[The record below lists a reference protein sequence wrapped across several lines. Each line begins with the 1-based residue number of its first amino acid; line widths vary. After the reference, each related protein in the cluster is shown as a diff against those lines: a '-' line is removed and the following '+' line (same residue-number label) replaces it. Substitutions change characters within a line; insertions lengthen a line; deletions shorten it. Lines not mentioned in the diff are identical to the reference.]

1 MKILLL
7 GCKGMAGNVMRQRL
21 LAKGHTVVGTSRF
34 ARQFDNEGIVHF
46 DAMDVGSWVGF
57 FESQRCDVVVNCI
70 GILVQAAERS
80 PHCALTVNTLLP
92 KFLEAF
98 YSRSETRVIHISTDC
113 VFNGS
118 RGKYTVFDD
127 PDEVTTY
134 GRTKALGEI
143 VNAKDLTIRTS
154 IIGLELLDKPNAA
167 DNCGLL
173 HWVLSQK
180 AGSEVLGFTKCFWS
194 GISTIE
200 LADAV
205 LWYLENPAHGLHQIS
220 REKGISKFDLVS
232 LMSATFAKNLKVEP
246 HSEKSINKTLVASEG
261 SFPITASY
269 EEMLRR
275 IADSRK

>member
-1 MKILLL
+1 
-7 GCKGMAGNVMRQRL
+7 MAGHVMHQRL

-34 ARQFDNEGIVHF
+34 AEQFNNENIVHF

-57 FESQRCDVVVNCI
+57 FENQHCDIVVNCI
-70 GILVQAAERS
+70 GVLVQAAERA
-80 PHCALTVNTLLP
+80 PHCALTANTLLP

-98 YSRSETRVIHISTDC
+98 YARSETRVIHISTDC

-143 VNAKDLTIRTS
+143 VNSKDLTLRTS

-275 IADSRK
+275 IADSQK

>member
-1 MKILLL
+1 
-7 GCKGMAGNVMRQRL
+7 MAGHVMHQRL

-34 ARQFDNEGIVHF
+34 AEQFDDERIVHF
-46 DAMDVGSWVGF
+46 DAMDLGSWVGF
-57 FESQRCDVVVNCI
+57 FEDQRCDIVVNCI
-70 GILVQAAERS
+70 GVLVQAAES
-80 PHCALTVNTLLP
+80 APHRALTINTLLP

-118 RGKYTVFDD
+118 RGKYTVSDD
-127 PDEVTTY
+127 PDETTVY

-143 VNAKDLTIRTS
+143 VNSKDLTIRTS

-173 HWVLSQK
+173 HWVLSQET
-180 AGSEVLGFTKCFWS
+180 GSQVLGFTECFWS

-205 LWYLENPAHGLHQIS
+205 LWYLEKPANGLHQIS
-220 REKGISKFDLVS
+220 RVKGISKFNLVS
-232 LMSATFAKNLKVEP
+232 LMSGVFSKDLSVKPYAK
-246 HSEKSINKTLVASEG
+246 KSVDKTLVASEG

-269 EEMLRR
+269 TEMLQR